1 MLDDFDCV
9 PAVPGS
15 QIGQGVQRCSRLRRS
30 GGQTDFAVGTQGC
43 PERFGRIALCQLS
56 EPFAVGLGSCSDARG
71 RGKRGIRSAAAA
83 SNRMSCIHIVDI
95 LERASCLHW
104 EDCKALL
111 RATDNPAIT
120 ATSLKQAKSGVFAPH
135 QPLPKLATALALHK

>member
-1 MLDDFDCV
+1 
-9 PAVPGS
+9 
-15 QIGQGVQRCSRLRRS
+15 
-30 GGQTDFAVGTQGC
+30 
-43 PERFGRIALCQLS
+43 
-56 EPFAVGLGSCSDARG
+56 
-71 RGKRGIRSAAAA
+71 
-83 SNRMSCIHIVDI
+83 MSCIHIVDI

-135 QPLPKLATALALHK
+135 QPLPKLATALALHKRKLGRRASDRHGDVPSVLRSGSSSPLAEHLPLRRYLAIGGAR